1 VHKSATLGRDTV
13 LICMPVQSPTVPL
26 DPGEVRRPARRS
38 TCCRYTCGALL
49 ILLVGALGWG
59 AYKVYR
65 GPGSK
70 LLHSPLRELY
80 YTGDLAS
87 AEPMDYMKPL
97 IDEHQTFDIAFTVW
111 QRVPGGARTGYA
123 MRMPSGKDMRTDEEL
138 VHSSVVF
145 RGLKMGDK
153 HIRTQVSFR
162 VPVAPL

>member
-1 VHKSATLGRDTV
+1 VLKSATLGRDTV
-13 LICMPVQSPTVPL
+13 LICMPAQSPTVPL

-49 ILLVGALGWG
+49 ILLVGALGWV

-65 GPGSK
+65 GPGAK

-97 IDEHQTFDIAFTVW
+97 IDEH
-111 QRVPGGARTGYA
+111 
-123 MRMPSGKDMRTDEEL
+123 
-138 VHSSVVF
+138 
-145 RGLKMGDK
+145 
-153 HIRTQVSFR
+153 
-162 VPVAPL
+162 

>member
-1 VHKSATLGRDTV
+1 MSAR
-13 LICMPVQSPTVPL
+13 SPTVPL

-38 TCCRYTCGALL
+38 TCCRNTCCALL
-49 ILLVGALGWG
+49 LLLVGVLGWAGYKTYHRHG
-59 AYKVYR
+59 A
-65 GPGSK
+65 K
-70 LLHSPLRELY
+70 LLQSPLHEVY
-80 YTGDLAS
+80 YTGNLTS
-87 AEPMDYMKPL
+87 AKSWEYLEPL

-153 HIRTQVSFR
+153 HIHSQVSFR